1 MNVGQM
7 CQRNAVTVQ
16 ASDEIVTAARL
27 MREKHV
33 GFLVVVEPAAQ
44 PGAVVPVGVLTDRD
58 IVVSTISLGVHPSTL
73 SVGDI
78 MTRKPT
84 VALAQD
90 TIADAIHQMRHC
102 GVRRLPVVGDYG
114 HLIGVIAL
122 DDVLTHRADEL
133 GAAAAVITK
142 AREHESSARR
152 QV

>member
-16 ASDEIVTAARL
+16 ASDEVATAARL

-33 GFLVVVEPAAQ
+33 GFLVVVEAAARE
-44 PGAVVPVGVLTDRD
+44 GDVMPVGVITDRD
-58 IVVSTISLGVHPSTL
+58 IVISTIALGVDPKTL
-73 SVGDI
+73 SVGDV
-78 MTRKPT
+78 MTCKPT

-90 TIADAIHQMRHC
+90 AIGDALSQMRHA

-114 HLIGVIAL
+114 HLVGVLSL
-122 DDVLTHRADEL
+122 DDILTNRADEI

-142 AREHESSARR
+142 GRQIESAGRG
-152 QV
+152 